1 MKIAIS
7 VLGDVNEDNGTVV
20 RAKRVRDLI
29 RGHHDVTIIFRGK
42 PIDESGYIAV
52 SPRFGRLWNLK
63 LLPIAFR
70 SDFEC
75 IYCASDFVGFFTY
88 FLFPRYRIIIELHG
102 IISEEYRLS
111 RPSKLKYK
119 II

>member
-52 SPRFGRLWNLK
+52 SPRFGRLWNL
-63 LLPIAFR
+63 
-70 SDFEC
+70 S
-75 IYCASDFVGFFTY
+75 Y
-88 FLFPRYRIIIELHG
+88 YR
-102 IISEEYRLS
+102 
-111 RPSKLKYK
+111 
-119 II
+119 